1 MQHAPP
7 SLQPHPFLLWPLVAV
22 GITAISFASI
32 LIRLADAPFLA
43 IAAYRVAL
51 ASLILIP
58 YYLLKPPV
66 TPLKLGRRLIGATC
80 LSGCFLAFHFTFW
93 IRSLQMTSIA
103 SSTSLVSTTPFFVA
117 LFAHFCFGERL
128 SRNACIGI
136 LLVIAGSGFLAG
148 TDYRLS
154 MQALVGDLL
163 ALAGALAAS
172 GYLLAGRF
180 VRRHLDLT
188 SYTLGTYGTAAL
200 ILLGLTRLSGTPLIG
215 YSGRTYLVFILLAV
229 IPQLIGHTTF
239 NWTLKFLSPTTVAVL
254 ILGEPIGATLL
265 AYFFFDE
272 GLPFFKALGLVVLGS
287 GMVLS
292 ATASPG
298 SSKDKVP
305 LKSTKPM
312 RRS

>member
-1 MQHAPP
+1 MQPAPP
-7 SLQPHPFLLWPLVAV
+7 ILQPHPYLLWPLVAA

-51 ASLILIP
+51 ASLILTP
-58 YYLLKPPV
+58 YYLLKPPA
-66 TPLKLGRRLIGATC
+66 TRRRRSRRLIGATC
-80 LSGCFLAFHFTFW
+80 LSGCFLALHFTFW
-93 IRSLQMTSIA
+93 IGSLQMTSVA
-103 SSTSLVSTTPFFVA
+103 SSTTLVSTTPFFVA
-117 LFAHFCFGERL
+117 LFAYFYHGERL
-128 SRNACIGI
+128 SRIGWIGI
-136 LLVIAGSGFLAG
+136 LLVLAGSGFLAG
-148 TDYRLS
+148 TDYHLS
-154 MQALVGDLL
+154 REALAGDLL

-188 SYTLGTYGTAAL
+188 TYTLGSYGSAAL
-200 ILLGLTRLSGTPLIG
+200 ILLALSSLSGTPLTG
-215 YSGRTYLVFILLAV
+215 YSTQTYLVFVLLAI

-265 AYFFFDE
+265 AYFFFKE
-272 GLPFFKALGLVVLGS
+272 GLSLTKALGLFVLGS

-292 ATASPG
+292 AAAAPG
-298 SSKDKVP
+298 SPEEKVAP
-305 LKSTKPM
+305 GNP
-312 RRS
+312 

>member
-1 MQHAPP
+1 MLPAPP
-7 SLQPHPFLLWPLVAV
+7 TLRPHPYILWPLVAV

-43 IAAYRVAL
+43 IAVYRVAL
-51 ASLILIP
+51 ASLIVIP
-58 YYLLKPPV
+58 YYFLRRPAAPVKP
-66 TPLKLGRRLIGATC
+66 GRGLIGGTC
-80 LSGCFLAFHFTFW
+80 LSGFFLALHFTFW

-103 SSTSLVSTTPFFVA
+103 SSTTLVSTTPFFVA
-117 LFAHFCFGERL
+117 LFAYFCFGERL
-128 SRNACIGI
+128 SRKACFGI
-136 LLVIAGSGFLAG
+136 LLVVAGSGFLAG

-154 MQALVGDLL
+154 TQALAGDLL

-172 GYLLAGRF
+172 GYILTGRF

-200 ILLGLTRLSGTPLIG
+200 ILLALSSFSGTPLTG
-215 YSGRTYLVFILLAV
+215 YSGQTYLVFILLAV
-229 IPQLIGHTTF
+229 VPQLIGHTTF

-254 ILGEPIGATLL
+254 ILGEPVGAILL
-265 AYFFFDE
+265 ACLFFDE
-272 GLPFFKALGLVVLGS
+272 RLSFLKALGILVLGS

-292 ATASPG
+292 ATASPD

-305 LKSTKPM
+305 YEIRETPA
-312 RRS
+312 